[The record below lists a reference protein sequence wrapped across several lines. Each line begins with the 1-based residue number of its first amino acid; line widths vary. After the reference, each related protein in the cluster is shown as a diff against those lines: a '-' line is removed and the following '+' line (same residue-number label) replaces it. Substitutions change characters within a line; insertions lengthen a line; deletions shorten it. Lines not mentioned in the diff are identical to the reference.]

1 MLTVKLITVGTLKE
15 AYWRDAAAE
24 YEKRLGGLCRLESIN
39 LKEAKLP
46 NNPSPKEIA
55 KALEEEAQQI
65 LAAMPP
71 RSYKIAL
78 CVEGKQLSSE
88 AFADKLEQISAQSG
102 TVCLV
107 VGSSFG
113 LSDTVKRACDHRLSI
128 SEMTFPHQLLRVMLL
143 EILYRSFQIQKGTQ
157 YHK

>member
-1 MLTVKLITVGTLKE
+1 MLNVRLITVGSLKE

-24 YEKRLGGLCRLESIN
+24 YEKRLGGLCRLEHVN

-46 NNPSPKEIA
+46 SEPLPKQVER
-55 KALEEEAQQI
+55 ALEEEADAI

-71 RSYKIAL
+71 RAYKIAM
-78 CVEGKQLSSE
+78 CVEGKQTTSE
-88 AFADKLEQISAQSG
+88 GFAQQLERIASENG

-107 VGSSFG
+107 IGSSYG
-113 LSDTVKRACDHRLSI
+113 LSERVKAACEHRMSV
-128 SEMTFPHQLLRVMLL
+128 SSMTFPHQLLRVMLL
-143 EILYRSFQIQKGTQ
+143 EILYRSFQIQRGTR

>member
-1 MLTVKLITVGTLKE
+1 MLTVRLITVGTLKE
-15 AYWRDAAAE
+15 SYWRDAAAE
-24 YEKRLGGLCRLESIN
+24 YEKRLSAFCRLESVN
-39 LKEAKLP
+39 LKEARLP
-46 NNPSPKEIA
+46 SDPSPKEIGR
-55 KALEEEAQQI
+55 ALEEEAQQI

-71 RSYKIAL
+71 RSYKIAM
-78 CVEGKQLSSE
+78 CVEGKQQSSE
-88 AFADKLEQISAQSG
+88 AFAKKLEQISGQSG

-107 VGSSFG
+107 VGSSYG
-113 LSDTVKRACDHRLSI
+113 LSDAVKNACDHRLSV